1 MQNVLDVDKFKTV
14 PKDLKKKKKK
24 KIARTIEFNTLNM
37 KVLSLEKKILDVA

>member
-24 KIARTIEFNTLNM
+24 KVKEIARTIESTH
-37 KVLSLEKKILDVA
+37 